1 MGSIERLRNKRHI
14 PIIALTAFAMEGE
27 KATFLNAGMNGYV
40 AKPVGLKELTRAI
53 DDILSEN
60 AGRSESEE
68 A

>member
-1 MGSIERLRNKRHI
+1 
-14 PIIALTAFAMEGE
+14 MEGE